1 MLSLVYSEAYSNTF
15 AIRHVM
21 TKIADYDRNM
31 CSIICGKL
39 FSLFRK
45 TKLEVKIF
53 TYAIFD
59 DIYFYIFCY
68 V

>member
-1 MLSLVYSEAYSNTF
+1 
-15 AIRHVM
+15 M